1 MAYFTKSEARNASA
15 RVRGY
20 RSAKSFLSESVKK
33 YKQSE
38 SFDVFLSHSIEDYDL
53 VLGVMVLLEQQGLK
67 VYVDWVVDEQLDR
80 SYVSKDTAEVLR
92 YRMKS
97 SASLMYIATENSSNS
112 KWMPWELGYFDG
124 LKSDKVAILPLQ
136 DSENQRFEGQEY
148 LGLYPLVTKYLQNGR
163 VNHYVEEHGS
173 RWSSLGNFT
182 RASSNIWNKY

>member
-1 MAYFTKSEARNASA
+1 
-15 RVRGY
+15 
-20 RSAKSFLSESVKK
+20 
-33 YKQSE
+33 
-38 SFDVFLSHSIEDYDL
+38 
-53 VLGVMVLLEQQGLK
+53 
-67 VYVDWVVDEQLDR
+67 
-80 SYVSKDTAEVLR
+80 
-92 YRMKS
+92 MKS